1 MDRKWLSTTT
11 SRLRRGL
18 TRIDWEAIIGV
29 SILILMLVLV
39 LTVFAM
45 GVSRAGSC
53 LTMDVAPHQVLGNYD
68 GDTFTV
74 SLGAL
79 GNMIVRVEGVD
90 TPERN
95 KKQPGWQE
103 AKAFTAKW
111 LAKGPFKLN
120 TCFALTLGRVVGSP
134 SRDGRTLAQDL
145 IDAGMTKGSPRE

>member
-1 MDRKWLSTTT
+1 MDRKWVSITT

-18 TRIDWEAIIGV
+18 MRIDWELVLAV
-29 SILILMLVLV
+29 ATVILMLTLA
-39 LTVFAM
+39 LTVFAI

-53 LTMDVAPHQVLGNYD
+53 LTMDVAPQQVLGNYD

-95 KKQPGWQE
+95 KKQPKWEE
-103 AKAFTAKW
+103 AKNFTAEW
-111 LAKGPFKLN
+111 LAKGPFKLS
-120 TCFALTLGRVVGSP
+120 TCFTFTLGRVVGNP
-134 SRDGRTLAQDL
+134 SRNGRTLAQDL
-145 IDAGMTKGSPRE
+145 IAAGLTK